1 MEQQQV
7 GLSELL
13 EAGVHFGHQTR
24 RWNPKMRKFIF
35 TERNGIHI
43 IDLRKT
49 LDRLVLAKE
58 AVREVVLAGERV
70 LFVCTKRQLR
80 SIIEQEAERCGA
92 FYVTERWLG
101 GMLTNFQTIRK
112 QIRRLKE
119 LERGQEESAFEFYTK
134 KERLLLDRERMKL
147 HKYLSGVKDMTR
159 LPGAMFVVDVKRE
172 TSAVREAGRLGIPV
186 IAITDTNANPDLVD
200 YPVPGNDD
208 AIRSVGLITQAIAQS
223 VQEASAQVPAEQKR
237 KVQEAQATTYST
249 ETGEVIETPT
259 RPAPPRRKRVPR
271 PEVIEKHLGAA
282 AAAAAASAEDKKGEG
297 SPKEPTETEE
307 EAAEV
312 LAAADAE
319 ATADAEVAGDAEE
332 GSDAEA
338 AADAGEG
345 SDAEAAADAGE
356 GSDAEAAADAEE
368 GSDAEAAADAGEGSD
383 AQAAADAEEGSDAQ
397 AAADAE
403 EGSDAQA
410 AADDEE
416 GGDAKAGEAESGS

>member
-1 MEQQQV
+1 MQEQQV

-58 AVREVVLAGERV
+58 AVREVVLSGERV

-80 SIIEQEAERCGA
+80 SIIEQEAEQCGA

-134 KERLLLDRERMKL
+134 KERLLLDRERVKL
-147 HKYLSGVKDMTR
+147 HKYLSGVKDMTH

-172 TSAVREAGRLGIPV
+172 ASAVREADRLGIPV
-186 IAITDTNANPDLVD
+186 IAITDTNANPDLVE

-223 VQEASAQVPAEQKR
+223 VREASAQVPEEQKR
-237 KVQEAQATTYST
+237 KVQDAQATTYST
-249 ETGEVIETPT
+249 ETGEVTETPS
-259 RPAPPRRKRVPR
+259 RPVAPRRKRVPR
-271 PEVIEKHLGAA
+271 SGILEKLSGIAGKEAPAADEKAEKADDEKPEAKKVTAKKAKASSKEAA
-282 AAAAAASAEDKKGEG
+282 AAAEEG
-297 SPKEPTETEE
+297 ITDAGGATD
-307 EAAEV
+307 AEV
-312 LAAADAE
+312 AADAE
-319 ATADAEVAGDAEE
+319 AGV
-332 GSDAEA
+332 
-338 AADAGEG
+338 
-345 SDAEAAADAGE
+345 
-356 GSDAEAAADAEE
+356 
-368 GSDAEAAADAGEGSD
+368 
-383 AQAAADAEEGSDAQ
+383 
-397 AAADAE
+397 
-403 EGSDAQA
+403 
-410 AADDEE
+410 
-416 GGDAKAGEAESGS
+416 AESGS